1 MLVAKGTAQAGHG
14 IHQVAEGD
22 TWQGVGNI
30 LLGTI
35 GGIAPGTLKYS
46 SGGVF
51 PAAERVA
58 QQEEIISQIVNRGG
72 KLLPAETTLS
82 AQVAPSTR
90 SLWQATTRPR
100 WQASPNW
107 ESMYKANIVPKME
120 GAATQWRAPSTGA
133 STATN
138 SLLSNS
144 GGQANIATGAYLKRD
159 LAAQSGIPLPQADK
173 VHHVGDFRKAY
184 MAAKEAGDLNAAKE
198 LLTLVSGAQRSP
210 NRLSQLAVVEIKVNR
225 IKTAQDALRDT
236 VNDIERVV
244 TYRGRAAEGERAL
257 AEALERFADT
267 GQKVGSLNPSD
278 HVRKGIDQLN
288 RIKATERRIRNST
301 MPDKQVLL
309 DRLKNMREDLEPA
322 LRRAMEVQN
331 SLRNK

>member
-1 MLVAKGTAQAGHG
+1 MNQYVRDSRSLNPEQIDRLSMILYRASGNNLERARAIIESERDSARHGSVDNLNAIEAKESAYQNAKLLDGYYRSPQHRLGEGVQIAAEFAAPYTPRKLLLPFRAMLVARGTAQAGHG

-30 LLGTI
+30 FLGTI
-35 GGIAPGTLKYS
+35 GGIAPGTFKYS

-51 PAAERVA
+51 PAAERVV

-90 SLWQATTRPR
+90 SLWQVTTRPR

-120 GAATQWRAPSTGA
+120 GAATRWRVPSTGA

-159 LAAQSGIPLPQADK
+159 LAAQAGIPLPNDIAQNPAVIWGK
-173 VHHVGDFRKAY
+173 NIEQIKQSF
-184 MAAKEAGDLNAAKE
+184 E
-198 LLTLVSGAQRSP
+198 LEGAT
-210 NRLSQLAVVEIKVNR
+210 LSQAPTRPSSSGLAKVYNVENSASGIK
-225 IKTAQDALRDT
+225 Q
-236 VNDIERVV
+236 IEFQ
-244 TYRGRAAEGERAL
+244 A
-257 AEALERFADT
+257 
-267 GQKVGSLNPSD
+267 
-278 HVRKGIDQLN
+278 
-288 RIKATERRIRNST
+288 
-301 MPDKQVLL
+301 
-309 DRLKNMREDLEPA
+309 
-322 LRRAMEVQN
+322 
-331 SLRNK
+331 